1 MFIEERHNE
10 ILNILSREGRVK
22 ARELQEM
29 FQIGFDTA
37 RRDLRIL
44 EEKGLLKRTHGG
56 AIPIVQVGT
65 PQHQKNE
72 FRENDYA
79 IAQEAIKMI
88 RSNDVVFLS
97 GSTIGVLIAEN
108 LPSYSSVTIVTNSIL
123 IAEQLKMNK
132 QIQTFMLGGLIDE
145 KGETNN
151 HFAVDMIRSMRFDL
165 SFITSG
171 SYSSDFGLSV
181 QDSESIPIIRAVLE
195 CSRKNVGVFSHE
207 YMDQTALL
215 KVCLPDRFDA
225 VITDWETIE
234 EEITQIKDLGVE
246 VVMAD
251 QHEVI
256 YKKLRASG
264 YKGWGGSMYETRMSG
279 WDTDLKKLFQIIP
292 MDSGRILE
300 MGCGA
305 GDVSIK
311 LTQMGFELTGVDI
324 SQTAIEW
331 AKTKAKDKNL
341 QIDFLAKNVADEALL
356 EGNRYDLVLDG
367 TCLHCLFDDD
377 RTAFYSNVKRL
388 MKDQGYFFVSSV
400 ILSNPNAE
408 IPQVSSVERCVLSED
423 QLEFEIHDAGFDK
436 VTSWTTHHEKH
447 GHYWGVFQLE

>member
-10 ILNILSREGRVK
+10 ILNILSREGRIK
-22 ARELQEM
+22 ARELQER

-65 PQHQKNE
+65 PQYQKKE

-88 RSNDVVFLS
+88 RANDVVYLS
-97 GSTIGVLIAEN
+97 GSTIGLLIAEN
-108 LPSYSSVTIVTNSIL
+108 LPSDSPITIVTNSIL
-123 IAEQLKMNK
+123 IAERLKMNK
-132 QIQTFMLGGLIDE
+132 QIHTFMLGGLIDE

-165 SFITSG
+165 SLITSG
-171 SYSSDFGLSV
+171 SYSSGFGLSV
-181 QDSESIPIIRAVLE
+181 QTSESIPIIRAVLE

-215 KVCLPDRFDA
+215 KVCLPDAFDTI
-225 VITDWETIE
+225 ITDWETIE
-234 EEITQIKDLGVE
+234 EEIAQIKELDVE
-246 VVMAD
+246 VIIAD

-256 YKKLRASG
+256 YKKLQALG
-264 YKGWGGSMYETRMSG
+264 YNGWGGSKYETRMSG
-279 WDTDLKKLFQIIP
+279 WDIDLKKLFKIIE
-292 MDSGRILE
+292 MKSGRILE

-311 LTQMGFELTGVDI
+311 LAERGFELTGVDI

-331 AKTKAKDKNL
+331 AKTKAREKTL
-341 QIDFLAKNVADEALL
+341 EIEFLAKSVADEALL

-367 TCLHCLFDDD
+367 TCLHCLFNED

-388 MKDQGYFFVSSV
+388 MEDNGYFFVSSV

-408 IPQVSSVERCVLSED
+408 IPHVSSIERCVLSEE
-423 QLEFEIHDAGFDK
+423 QLELEIYRSGFNK
-436 VTSWTTHHEKH
+436 VNSWTTYHEKH
-447 GHYWGVFQLE
+447 GHYWGVFQLK